1 MSDYHYGVRLVE
13 INDGTCTIST
23 VSTAFDGQVC
33 TDDDA
38 DSTAQHVGTVNQR
51 AGRYRKSR

>member
-13 INDGTCTIST
+13 INDGMRTIST

-33 TDDDA
+33 TDD